1 VTGIQAITAN
11 NGWAMAVTGALIVM
25 AGLAILAFII
35 SQLHKIIGLFEGHH
49 KEIGKAPSSVQP
61 IDSNADMLGD
71 LDAIA
76 KIYQALTADMGPKF
90 KLLHLYQA
98 VNKENLP
105 HAHLTIRSLRDAGH
119 LIPQGQGTFTWKHT

>member
-35 SQLHKIIGLFEGHH
+35 SQLHKIIGLFEGHPT
-49 KEIGKAPSSVQP
+49 KKKDEPPRART
-61 IDSNADMLGD
+61 IDSNVDMLCD
-71 LDAIA
+71 LEAIA
-76 KIYQALTADMGPKF
+76 KVYQAMTANMGTKF
-90 KLLHLYQA
+90 NLLHLYQA
-98 VNKENLP
+98 VNNENLP

-119 LIPQGQGTFTWKHT
+119 LVPQGEGMFTWKST